1 MDISSKKRRDILIL
15 SLVLVTLIVVVVVF
29 IFFYPRINNEVSS
42 KESNHQASVV
52 ADIVIQPGSYWY
64 YHINYS
70 SVNVVITLI
79 SGNFSAL
86 QPSIIDD
93 TNFSLLQQGKPYQ
106 YALETSNITFYKEFS
121 YSGDIHAYDSNL
133 VIINNDKNNTSILT
147 IAIMYQPYPH
157 VP

>member
-1 MDISSKKRRDILIL
+1 MDISSKKRRNILIW
-15 SLVLVTLIVVVVVF
+15 SLVLVTLIVAVVVF
-29 IFFYPRINNEVSS
+29 VFYYPGIKNEEWS
-42 KESNHQASVV
+42 KESNHQATVV

-79 SGNFSAL
+79 SGNFSGL
-86 QPSIIDD
+86 QPLIIDD

-121 YSGDIHAYDSNL
+121 YIGDIHAYDSNL

-147 IAIMYQPYPH
+147 IAIMYKPDPP